1 MIIVFWGKET
11 QRVTH
16 GWGINKPNNGFLKI
30 ANALGITK
38 IYEPPGEDKS
48 KSIIS
53 DINDF
58 SAFK

>member
-11 QRVTH
+11 QQRVTH

-30 ANALGITK
+30 ANAMRIAK

-53 DINDF
+53 DIND
-58 SAFK
+58 

>member
-30 ANALGITK
+30 ANAMRIAK

-53 DINDF
+53 DVND
-58 SAFK
+58 